1 LNPGKTTTRHHQI
14 KGTCNAKVQCL
25 ICRIAS
31 HYICSSK
38 IDKSHP
44 NPIHQFRSWQLQE
57 SQCDLLEQLV
67 RFDPNQR
74 PSAFQALRHPY
85 LDDLHDEDAAEL
97 KVEGAFRISTK
108 NAGR

>member
-1 LNPGKTTTRHHQI
+1 
-14 KGTCNAKVQCL
+14 
-25 ICRIAS
+25 
-31 HYICSSK
+31 
-38 IDKSHP
+38 
-44 NPIHQFRSWQLQE
+44 
-57 SQCDLLEQLV
+57 LLEQLV